1 VRERQR
7 RQPSLEEQLAV
18 LDSCGI
24 RLHAGLT
31 IDHLLRVFDRQEYE
45 TEPFQLLL
53 TVMGGE
59 AGEMIDEDSDP
70 LFAYPSDNIW
80 HLDTE
85 CIEDH
90 GSYIAVAERMRDL
103 AQGELPLIFIED
115 YVDINAKAAHLS
127 FHLDGQKYR
136 WEAQVEDDWID
147 PTILSKFV
155 ELLTARN
162 TARQYT
168 YCDLG
173 GQDCLIG
180 CSTPQELA
188 SLQVKTWLPF
198 EWLT

>member
-1 VRERQR
+1 MEGELAIYCPPDRRCRAVRERQR

-24 RLHAGLT
+24 RLHASLT

-59 AGEMIDEDSDP
+59 IGEMIDEDSDP

-90 GSYIAVAERMRDL
+90 GSY
-103 AQGELPLIFIED
+103 
-115 YVDINAKAAHLS
+115 
-127 FHLDGQKYR
+127 
-136 WEAQVEDDWID
+136 
-147 PTILSKFV
+147 
-155 ELLTARN
+155 
-162 TARQYT
+162 
-168 YCDLG
+168 
-173 GQDCLIG
+173 
-180 CSTPQELA
+180 
-188 SLQVKTWLPF
+188 
-198 EWLT
+198 